1 MTEQLSARVGKL
13 EDDVSALKVETGKI
27 TITLENMK
35 ERQEER
41 HAYVVKG
48 IDKIEE
54 SLDTLTKPH
63 THSSAPS
70 KWLKEIITPQ
80 TIAIILAVLAS
91 ALGAPMVAQQLLGAT
106 VATPSAVERIETQPS
121 PSTQP

>member
-1 MTEQLSARVGKL
+1 MTDQLSVRVGKL
-13 EDDVSALKVETGKI
+13 EDDVTGLKVDTAKI
-27 TITLENMK
+27 STTLDAMK

-41 HAYVVKG
+41 HADVVKG

-54 SLDTLTKPH
+54 SLETLTKPH